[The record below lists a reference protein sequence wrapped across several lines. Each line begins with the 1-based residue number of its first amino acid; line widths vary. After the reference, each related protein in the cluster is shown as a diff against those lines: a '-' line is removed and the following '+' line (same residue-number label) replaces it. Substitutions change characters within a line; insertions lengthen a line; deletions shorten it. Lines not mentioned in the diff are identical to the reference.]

1 MNKRNRIFLVFV
13 LFTIVSCSEWG
24 LRRKEW
30 RERFASFD
38 YTSDIPV
45 PRGTVAYAEHLCR
58 SDRIIPVYGFVGAK
72 STFNEYGCTRAQEA
86 WVLDNSIGQWRRL
99 PKNKVILCC
108 DPLKG
113 FNRMSI

>member
-1 MNKRNRIFLVFV
+1 MFV